1 MKEKP
6 GVMLYFDR
14 LPYLNR
20 MDDTQRGRLFL
31 WIMEYAQ
38 YGVIPE
44 IEDPMLGMAWDVVKP
59 AIDLDTERYEA
70 KCERNREN
78 IQKRW
83 NKDSNTTV
91 SSRIPNTKTNSHSET
106 KPECGGAAPSG
117 AGADQGMGGRA
128 GAFGDEPLRAPLCKG
143 RLFGA

>member
-20 MDDTQRGRLFL
+20 MDDVQCGKLFL
-31 WIMEYAQ
+31 MIMEYAQ
-38 YGVIPE
+38 YGVVPE
-44 IEDPMLGMAWDVVKP
+44 IEDPMLGMAWDMVKP

-83 NKDSNTTV
+83 KKASNTTV
-91 SSRIPNTKTNSHSET
+91 SNRIPNTKTNQTQKQTHTQKQSQEAQELLRLAERRLKEWKEERARLET
-106 KPECGGAAPSG
+106 N
-117 AGADQGMGGRA
+117 
-128 GAFGDEPLRAPLCKG
+128 
-143 RLFGA
+143 

>member
-20 MDDTQRGRLFL
+20 MDDMQRGRLFL

-38 YGVIPE
+38 YGVVPE

-91 SSRIPNTKTNSHSET
+91 SSRIPNTKPKQTQKQKQTHTQKQSQNAE
-106 KPECGGAAPSG
+106 EMLRLAEA
-117 AGADQGMGGRA
+117 R
-128 GAFGDEPLRAPLCKG
+128 LRAWQEAKNPSPPGK
-143 RLFGA
+143 A

>member
-20 MDDTQRGRLFL
+20 MDDTQRGKLFL

-38 YGVIPE
+38 YGVVPE
-44 IEDPMLGMAWDVVKP
+44 VEDPMLGMAWDVVKP

-70 KCERNREN
+70 KCERNAKSAR
-78 IQKRW
+78 KRW
-83 NKDSNTTV
+83 EKEIDANACE
-91 SSRIPNTKTNSHSET
+91 RIPNTKTKQTQKQKQTHTQKQSQNAE
-106 KPECGGAAPSG
+106 EMLRLAEA
-117 AGADQGMGGRA
+117 R
-128 GAFGDEPLRAPLCKG
+128 LRAWQEEKA
-143 RLFGA
+143 RLETEP

>member
-20 MDDTQRGRLFL
+20 MDDVQCGKLFL
-31 WIMEYAQ
+31 MIMEYAQ
-38 YGVIPE
+38 YGVVPE
-44 IEDPMLGMAWDVVKP
+44 IEDPMLGMAWDMVKP

-83 NKDSNTTV
+83 KKASNTTV
-91 SSRIPNTKTNSHSET
+91 SSRIPNTKTTQTQKQTHTQKQSQDAQELLRLAE
-106 KPECGGAAPSG
+106 KRLKEWKEE
-117 AGADQGMGGRA
+117 RA
-128 GAFGDEPLRAPLCKG
+128 RMEAEP
-143 RLFGA
+143 

>member
-20 MDDTQRGRLFL
+20 MDDVQRGRLFL

-38 YGVIPE
+38 YGVVPE
-44 IEDPMLGMAWDVVKP
+44 IEDPMLGMAWDMVKP

-78 IQKRW
+78 IQKRR
-83 NKDSNTTV
+83 KKASNTTV
-91 SSRIPNTKTNSHSET
+91 SNRIPNTKTNQTQKQTHTQKQSQEAQELLRLAERRLKEWKEERARLET
-106 KPECGGAAPSG
+106 N
-117 AGADQGMGGRA
+117 
-128 GAFGDEPLRAPLCKG
+128 
-143 RLFGA
+143 

>member
-20 MDDTQRGRLFL
+20 MDDVQRGKLFL

-38 YGVIPE
+38 YGVVPE
-44 IEDPMLGMAWDVVKP
+44 VEDPMLGMAWDVVKP

-83 NKDSNTTV
+83 NKASNTTV
-91 SSRIPNTKTNSHSET
+91 SNRIPNTKTNQTQKQTHTQKQSQEAQELLRLAERRLKEWKEERARLET
-106 KPECGGAAPSG
+106 ET
-117 AGADQGMGGRA
+117 
-128 GAFGDEPLRAPLCKG
+128 
-143 RLFGA
+143 

>member
-6 GVMLYFDR
+6 GVLLYFDR

-38 YGVIPE
+38 YGVVPE

-70 KCERNREN
+70 KCERNAKSAR
-78 IQKRW
+78 KRW
-83 NKDSNTTV
+83 EKEKERV
-91 SSRIPNTKTNSHSET
+91 RSET
-106 KPECGGAAPSG
+106 
-117 AGADQGMGGRA
+117 
-128 GAFGDEPLRAPLCKG
+128 EP
-143 RLFGA
+143 

>member
-38 YGVIPE
+38 YGVVPE
-44 IEDPMLGMAWDVVKP
+44 IEDAMLGMAWDVVKP

-70 KCERNREN
+70 KCERNADNAR
-78 IQKRW
+78 KRW
-83 NKDSNTTV
+83 KKETDAIACE
-91 SSRIPNTKTNSHSET
+91 RIPKTKTKQPHKHPHPQKHLQNEAAAELLRLAEARRREWEEERARLET
-106 KPECGGAAPSG
+106 E
-117 AGADQGMGGRA
+117 
-128 GAFGDEPLRAPLCKG
+128 
-143 RLFGA
+143 

>member
-20 MDDTQRGRLFL
+20 MTREQRGDLFL

-38 YGVIPE
+38 YGVVPE
-44 IEDPMLGMAWDVVKP
+44 VEDPMLGMAWDVVKP
-59 AIDLDTERYEA
+59 AIDLDTERYAA
-70 KCERNREN
+70 KCEKNREN

-91 SSRIPNTKTNSHSET
+91 SSRIPNTKPKTNQTQKQTHTQKQSQDAQELLRVAERRL
-106 KPECGGAAPSG
+106 KEWKEE
-117 AGADQGMGGRA
+117 RA
-128 GAFGDEPLRAPLCKG
+128 RLEAEP
-143 RLFGA
+143 

>member
-20 MDDTQRGRLFL
+20 MDDMQRGRLFL

-38 YGVIPE
+38 YGVVPE
-44 IEDPMLGMAWDVVKP
+44 IEDPMLGMAWDMVKP

-83 NKDSNTTV
+83 KKASNTTV
-91 SSRIPNTKTNSHSET
+91 SNRIPNTKTNQTQKHTHTQKQSQEAQELLRLAERRLKEWKEERARLET
-106 KPECGGAAPSG
+106 N
-117 AGADQGMGGRA
+117 
-128 GAFGDEPLRAPLCKG
+128 
-143 RLFGA
+143 

>member
-20 MDDTQRGRLFL
+20 MTREQRGDLFL

-38 YGVIPE
+38 YGVVPE

-83 NKDSNTTV
+83 KKASNTTV
-91 SSRIPNTKTNSHSET
+91 SNRIPNTKTNQTQKQTHTQKQSQEAQELLRLAERRLKEWKEERARLET
-106 KPECGGAAPSG
+106 N
-117 AGADQGMGGRA
+117 
-128 GAFGDEPLRAPLCKG
+128 
-143 RLFGA
+143 

>member
-20 MDDTQRGRLFL
+20 MDDTQRGKLFL

-44 IEDPMLGMAWDVVKP
+44 IEDAMLGINKP
-59 AIDLDTERYEA
+59 KNKNKLTLKSKARM
-70 KCERNREN
+70 R
-78 IQKRW
+78 KRCSVW
-83 NKDSNTTV
+83 RRS
-91 SSRIPNTKTNSHSET
+91 
-106 KPECGGAAPSG
+106 ECGH
-117 AGADQGMGGRA
+117 GRKR
-128 GAFGDEPLRAPLCKG
+128 ERV
-143 RLFGA
+143 

>member
-20 MDDTQRGRLFL
+20 MTREQRGDLFL

-38 YGVIPE
+38 YGVVPE
-44 IEDPMLGMAWDVVKP
+44 VEDPMLGMAWDVVKP
-59 AIDLDTERYEA
+59 AIDLDTERYAA
-70 KCERNREN
+70 KCEKNREN

-83 NKDSNTTV
+83 YKTSYTTGSN
-91 SSRIPNTKTNSHSET
+91 RRPNT
-106 KPECGGAAPSG
+106 
-117 AGADQGMGGRA
+117 
-128 GAFGDEPLRAPLCKG
+128 
-143 RLFGA
+143 

>member
-20 MDDTQRGRLFL
+20 MDDAQCGKLFL
-31 WIMEYAQ
+31 MIMEYAQ
-38 YGVIPE
+38 YGVVPE
-44 IEDPMLGMAWDVVKP
+44 IEDPMLGMAWDMVKP

-83 NKDSNTTV
+83 KKASNTTV
-91 SSRIPNTKTNSHSET
+91 SNRIPNTKTNQTQKQKQTHTQIESQRADELLRLAEKRLKEWKEERARLET
-106 KPECGGAAPSG
+106 ET
-117 AGADQGMGGRA
+117 
-128 GAFGDEPLRAPLCKG
+128 
-143 RLFGA
+143 